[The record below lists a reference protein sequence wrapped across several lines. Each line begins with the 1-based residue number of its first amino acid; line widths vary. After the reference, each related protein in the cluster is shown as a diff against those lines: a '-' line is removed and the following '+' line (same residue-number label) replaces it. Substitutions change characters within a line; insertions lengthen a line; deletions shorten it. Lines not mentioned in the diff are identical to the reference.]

1 MKLPESVD
9 RVWRGIESLHTLIWI
24 FPSLG
29 ALGLGVLG
37 YFQNVPLFYL
47 IAWTVTVWAASIFI
61 IEKLYWR
68 FGYCP
73 MPHAAQKAY
82 DSLKNLG
89 VGAFAKGFDKSGSQ
103 VLDSVAYA
111 LALEMPVFGCE
122 PPSKQLEQ
130 LPARFFSQGDFRDDG
145 QTFFKFHEEHPEFVD
160 VCARRIDLERG
171 IRAIKRRITYK

>member
-29 ALGLGVLG
+29 AFGLGVLG

-82 DSLKNLG
+82 DSLKNFG

-103 VLDSVAYA
+103 VLDSVAHA

-122 PPSKQLEQ
+122 PPSKQLSNY
-130 LPARFFSQGDFRDDG
+130 LRAFFRKAIFATTGKLSSSLMRSTQNSLM
-145 QTFFKFHEEHPEFVD
+145 FVC
-160 VCARRIDLERG
+160 VGSI
-171 IRAIKRRITYK
+171 